1 MKSIFIGSKARP
13 TYLVEIHPAKK
24 QIHIYKPDRFSKNE
38 EFYEKYSLGQEV
50 LTAKY
55 DKIIVQPVA
64 YKQFLHAPE
73 MIVIIKKKPIR
84 IASAIREMKV

>member
-1 MKSIFIGSKARP
+1 MKSIFIGSKAKP

-38 EFYEKYSLGQEV
+38 EFYEKYALGQEV

-55 DKIIVQPVA
+55 DKIMAQLTP
-64 YKQFLHAPE
+64 YKQFLHATQ
-73 MIVIIKKKPIR
+73 MIVNIKKKPIR
-84 IASAIREMKV
+84 IKTTMRQIKA

>member
-1 MKSIFIGSKARP
+1 MKSIFIGSKAKP

-24 QIHIYKPDRFSKNE
+24 QIHIYKPDRFSKDE

-55 DKIIVQPVA
+55 DKIIIQPVA
-64 YKQFLHAPE
+64 YKGYFHAPE
-73 MIVIIKKKPIR
+73 MIVVIKKRPIR